1 MAQGLKALLYLV
13 QWRTWRLGG
22 LEAWV
27 AGAQLV
33 NLPSFT
39 VSNRAVNYTST
50 KFHLRDLPIPSFF
63 QISIEISINRWGPSG
78 ALKKVVFGKEGGNF
92 ENLGWYFATG
102 LGLVASIF
110 G

>member
-1 MAQGLKALLYLV
+1 MAT
-13 QWRTWRLGG
+13 RTSNHVGG
-22 LEAWV
+22 SSPRQQTV
-27 AGAQLV
+27 KPAGAQLV